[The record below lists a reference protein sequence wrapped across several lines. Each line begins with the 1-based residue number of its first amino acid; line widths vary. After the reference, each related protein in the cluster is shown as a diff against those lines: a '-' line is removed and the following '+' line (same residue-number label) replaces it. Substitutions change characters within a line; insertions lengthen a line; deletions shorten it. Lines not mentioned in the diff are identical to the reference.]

1 MAIVQRDVHIDAPP
15 LETMGLLSEA
25 TRWPDWYP
33 GMVQIDVSAP
43 FPEKGGKVDF
53 KVKSAGMSMSI
64 TETVLD
70 YQPGE
75 LQLLQMEG
83 MLSGLARWELTPEGD
98 GTHVTTTFDYALPGG
113 VFGKIAD
120 ALVVKRMNTKSL
132 EQGLHNFKD
141 VVEGQ

>member
-1 MAIVQRDVHIDAPP
+1 M
-15 LETMGLLSEA
+15 
-25 TRWPDWYP
+25 
-33 GMVQIDVSAP
+33 
-43 FPEKGGKVDF
+43 
-53 KVKSAGMSMSI
+53 
-64 TETVLD
+64 LD

-83 MLSGLARWELTPEGD
+83 MLSGIARWELTPEGN

-120 ALVVKRMNTKSL
+120 ALVVKRMNTRSL

-141 VVEGQ
+141 VVERQ